1 MASRTLDQLL
11 DDGDDCGRMM
21 SIGLHPRI
29 TGNPARAN
37 GLAEFIRYAQSKKD
51 AVFMR
56 RDAIARKFI
65 EQVPRP
71 ATPADRPNR

>member
-1 MASRTLDQLL
+1 M
-11 DDGDDCGRMM
+11 
-21 SIGLHPRI
+21 HPRI
-29 TGNPARAN
+29 TSNPARAN